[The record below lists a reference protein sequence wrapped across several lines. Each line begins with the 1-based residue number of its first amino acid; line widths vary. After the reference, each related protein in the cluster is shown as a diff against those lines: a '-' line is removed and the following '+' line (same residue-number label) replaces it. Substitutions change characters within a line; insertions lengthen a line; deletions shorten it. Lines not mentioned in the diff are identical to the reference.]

1 MKITNRTYM
10 EKENDVNREWHLFD
24 VDGEILGRVATEIA
38 KKLIGKEKPTYTPH
52 VNVGDK
58 VVVINASKI
67 KVTNN
72 KETKK
77 RYFWHTGY
85 PGGIRSLTF
94 EQMMAK
100 NPVKVIQ
107 KAVKRMIP
115 QNKLL
120 KERMT
125 NLYIYSG
132 SEHPHAGQLR
142 GKEIK

>member
-1 MKITNRTYM
+1 MKITNKTYM
-10 EKENDVNREWHLFD
+10 EKENNVNREWHLFD
-24 VDGEILGRVATEIA
+24 VGGEVLGRVATEIA
-38 KKLIGKEKPTYTPH
+38 KKLIGKEKSTYTPH

-67 KVTNN
+67 QVTNN
-72 KETKK
+72 KESKK

-94 EQMMAK
+94 KQMMAK
-100 NPVKVIQ
+100 SPAKVMR

-120 KERMT
+120 KGRMN

-132 SEHPHAGQLR
+132 AEHPHGGQLNGR
-142 GKEIK
+142 EMK